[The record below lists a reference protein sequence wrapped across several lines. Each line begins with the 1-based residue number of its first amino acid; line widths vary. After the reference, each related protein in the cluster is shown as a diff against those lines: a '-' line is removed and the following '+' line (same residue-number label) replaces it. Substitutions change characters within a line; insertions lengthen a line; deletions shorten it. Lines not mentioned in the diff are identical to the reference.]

1 MVRESQAERTEK
13 IRNFLSKTPN
23 VPHDS
28 RSIRRATGVPK
39 RLIDYKRSL
48 SRDPI
53 IRRENFVH
61 PETRRRRVY
70 WTYVDAGRQSS
81 EAPDPENLVFSAW
94 HSWADRRNL
103 TFAADDL
110 RAGIYLL
117 SHFEG
122 PPARS
127 IAPSATEL
135 PAEVFYVGM
144 SKNLN
149 NRPLRDHTGGRRR
162 YHDLNKNDAQ
172 VRKLYVSVCPVFAV
186 GCPDHELQYARIQY
200 LEMKLAWQYT
210 SRHRKPLHYKKRR
223 TASK

>member
-1 MVRESQAERTEK
+1 MARESQAERTEK

-81 EAPDPENLVFSAW
+81 KPDPENLVFSAW
-94 HSWADRRNL
+94 HSWDDK
-103 TFAADDL
+103 AALHARDL
-110 RAGIYLL
+110 RWDLL
-117 SHFEG
+117 AVYDH
-122 PPARS
+122 RRVV
-127 IAPSATEL
+127 APSARL
-135 PAEVFYVGM
+135 PAEVFYVRM

-149 NRPLRDHTGGRRR
+149 NRPLREHAG
-162 YHDLNKNDAQ
+162 
-172 VRKLYVSVCPVFAV
+172 
-186 GCPDHELQYARIQY
+186 
-200 LEMKLAWQYT
+200 
-210 SRHRKPLHYKKRR
+210 KPLP
-223 TASK
+223 